1 MIQKT
6 ANSILRIHHVIDEP
20 MLDPNLFN
28 TSKISMNLPIKD
40 ETELEKMENWLRES
54 TENPIMLSNELSF
67 LGGTNL
73 KDVTRKI
80 LYKTLSNE
88 IGSLFSWDGAKG
100 KRQFKKQKL
109 ANVIIRAVRLNV
121 VSASSTESD
130 IIDVI
135 KHWLV
140 RSKER
145 MERGDYYRYEENG
158 SIWHCCSTCH
168 TKYKHRQSAR
178 RHAKFECN
186 KPPKFKCDI
195 CDRSFHQKGSLKIH
209 KLNVHGHKMKLSI

>member
-1 MIQKT
+1 MSKTLCIVFYGLFRSMKADTSYCSEDVQLKIFKALTVISSKLNMIQKT

-145 MERGDYYRYEENG
+145 MERGM
-158 SIWHCCSTCH
+158 
-168 TKYKHRQSAR
+168 
-178 RHAKFECN
+178 
-186 KPPKFKCDI
+186 
-195 CDRSFHQKGSLKIH
+195 
-209 KLNVHGHKMKLSI
+209 MKLK

>member
-145 MERGDYYRYEENG
+145 MERGM
-158 SIWHCCSTCH
+158 
-168 TKYKHRQSAR
+168 
-178 RHAKFECN
+178 
-186 KPPKFKCDI
+186 
-195 CDRSFHQKGSLKIH
+195 
-209 KLNVHGHKMKLSI
+209 MKLK